1 MAVTSGL
8 SNSQSMTN
16 AARRIPE
23 TLKVG
28 KVKAKSDLLLTAK
41 QIAQQKKNKAKKT
54 LKVDSAAKMIQSS
67 KPDPETSIEGYL
79 RIGKRQYT

>member
-41 QIAQQKKNKAKKT
+41 QIA
-54 LKVDSAAKMIQSS
+54 
-67 KPDPETSIEGYL
+67 
-79 RIGKRQYT
+79 